1 MPTTFLEIDYNLK
14 LPASNFDILRI
25 EEFLK
30 ADINQSYLKNHKTN
44 FYILMFI
51 TNDVGRHAIDY
62 NDFYYEKGTVLAI
75 RKDQIHHFYSN
86 PFVKGYLLLF
96 REEFLNSYLNES
108 EVVYTIQMFNE
119 LLTSP
124 KTQLIGPDYNVVVK
138 LLNSIE
144 IETLKISDE
153 YSQKIIRSLL
163 HILITLIHRIKS
175 QGYNKVQLSKYLKEF
190 IKFQNLLEK
199 NYRETKKVAAYAQ
212 MLGFS
217 SKKLNSI
224 VKYVANKP
232 VKNFID
238 EVIIIKIKRYLL
250 HTNLSVK
257 EIAFE
262 VGFYDPTNLYKY
274 FKKHTK
280 FTPDTYKK
288 RYKE

>member
-1 MPTTFLEIDYNLK
+1 
-14 LPASNFDILRI
+14 
-25 EEFLK
+25 
-30 ADINQSYLKNHKTN
+30 
-44 FYILMFI
+44 MFI

-108 EVVYTIQMFNE
+108 EVGYTIQMFNE

-153 YSQKIIRSLL
+153 YSQKIIRSSL

-199 NYRETKKVAAYAQ
+199 NYRETKKVADYAQ

-232 VKNFID
+232 VKTFID

-274 FKKHTK
+274 FKKHTQ

>member
-199 NYRETKKVAAYAQ
+199 NYRETKKVADYAQ